1 MMKYSKE
8 LKIGIFVIAI
18 LVISFFV
25 INYLR
30 GKDIFNRE
38 VEYISMYDDLEGLVV
53 SAPVYVKGYKAGK
66 VSDIGY
72 DRDKDSFE
80 VTCSISKEFR
90 IPSDSRMTIYSVD
103 IMGGKGIRIDLG
115 TSGELAGD
123 GDFLAP
129 DSAPDLI
136 SGLVDNLGPLLGKVN
151 NTIDSLSLT
160 VSSVNKLL
168 SDGNIASINR
178 TLSHLERTMLNLRK
192 VSGVID
198 GRSAELEEFIMNL
211 ARLSESFNGIAQ
223 KVDTAMTGVSSV
235 VTKIDSADIEG
246 VVTSFKSLLEKMNDP
261 DGTVGKLLVD
271 GSVYDSVDSLLKDVD
286 SLVNKIQ
293 DNPKKYIKFTIF

>member
-1 MMKYSKE
+1 MKYSKE

-38 VEYISMYDDLEGLVV
+38 VEYISMYDDLEGLFV
-53 SAPVYVKGYKAGK
+53 SAPVYVKGKKAGK
-66 VSDIGY
+66 VSDISY

>member
-1 MMKYSKE
+1 MKYSKE

-38 VEYISMYDDLEGLVV
+38 VEYTSTYDNLEGLVV

-66 VSDIGY
+66 VSDINY
-72 DRDKDSFE
+72 DRDKDAFD
-80 VTCSISKEFR
+80 VICSISKDFR
-90 IPSDSRMTIYSVD
+90 IPADSRMTIYSVD

-115 TSGELAGD
+115 TSSELAAD

-129 DSAPDLI
+129 DSAPDLL
-136 SGLVDNLGPLLGKVN
+136 SGLMDNIGPLLGKVN
-151 NTIDSLSLT
+151 NTMDSLSVT

-168 SDGNIASINR
+168 SDGNISSISR
-178 TLSHLERTMLNLRK
+178 TLAHLENTMANLKR

-198 GRSAELEEFIMNL
+198 GRSAELEEFILNL
-211 ARLSESFNGIAQ
+211 ARLSESINVIAE
-223 KVDTAMTGVSSV
+223 KVDTAMVGVNSV
-235 VTKIDSADIEG
+235 VDKIDSADIEG
-246 VVTSFKSLLEKMNDP
+246 VVSSFKSLLEKINDP
-261 DGTVGKLLVD
+261 DGSLGKLLVD

>member
-1 MMKYSKE
+1 MKYSKE

-66 VSDIGY
+66 VSDISY